1 MSCNTSSP
9 VAMPISPFCNIL
21 QSVAALSTSS
31 NCPHAPYLLQRLSRP
46 HATPSPLQ
54 VAMLSTSPVC
64 PPALHVLQHAHVR
77 PISCNTLRSALPLCA
92 HVLQHLT
99 VCTFPACA
107 CLATPCSPS
116 FPRVRMPCNT
126 SQSAL
131 PPRVHALQHLTVR
144 PSPACACLATPHSL
158 PFPRVRMSCNTSQ
171 SALPPSPCAPYVLQH
186 VSLALIPSPHSLH
199 LPCLPA
205 CAYVLPISPSCK
217 M

>member
-144 PSPACACLATPHSL
+144 PSPACACLATPRSL
-158 PFPRVRMSCNTSQ
+158 HFPPPRVRPMYCNMYLSLSYHHLTACTS
-171 SALPPSPCAPYVLQH
+171 
-186 VSLALIPSPHSLH
+186 
-199 LPCLPA
+199 PA
-205 CAYVLPISPSCK
+205 CLHVPMYCLSRPLVKCSTCCSILEYW
-217 M
+217 